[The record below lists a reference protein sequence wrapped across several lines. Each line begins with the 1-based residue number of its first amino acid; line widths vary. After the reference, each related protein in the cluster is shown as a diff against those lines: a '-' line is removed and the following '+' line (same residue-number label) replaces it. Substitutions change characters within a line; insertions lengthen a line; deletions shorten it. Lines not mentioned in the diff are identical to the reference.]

1 MKKYLVLI
9 VGVTVLASARTAI
22 AVPVVPNF
30 TQGSMTSNTETTS
43 TVTETINSMNYDTG
57 YQYVITGTNIQ
68 HDGNTISAPNTDQN
82 SNTINGVTSTWTG
95 LDHTQ
100 KPNFTLVPPGE
111 PFQFTESY
119 SGPGLS
125 NHTIIQRTT
134 TNQSVTNT
142 TSTISNSNHCVSQL
156 EQQPHHS
163 LQTSGVFQRQQIQS
177 PILVVQLPTR
187 QYKFYKV
194 LI

>member
-1 MKKYLVLI
+1 MKKYLVLLC
-9 VGVTVLASARTAI
+9 GCTVSVQGLLI

-100 KPNFTLVPPGE
+100 KPNFTLVTPGE

-134 TNQSVTNT
+134 TIQSVTNT
-142 TSTISNSNHCVSQL
+142 TSTFSN
-156 EQQPHHS
+156 
-163 LQTSGVFQRQQIQS
+163 
-177 PILVVQLPTR
+177 
-187 QYKFYKV
+187 
-194 LI
+194 